1 MGREL
6 HGRGQPGSE
15 CSMGTE
21 FQCGTAMKLWRLT
34 ATERCAKYYRLNCT
48 PTNRWNSQLGPED
61 VLPQKVKMMWWS
73 AQDLWNSDGTP
84 GNGSTTMGGE
94 DVPFLPQKPP
104 GVARKNRGHCGEE
117 AQSSC
122 GAPRRA
128 NRAFALGHL
137 SHLVTISVF
146 LRDRRELRDD
156 QESLDFLAHSMNHI
170 FVHFSKILGTLWLL
184 VPLCLSAAGDICNTL
199 WWNAGQGT
207 SCERGSEA
215 NCF

>member
-21 FQCGTAMKLWRLT
+21 FQCGTPMKLRRLT

-48 PTNRWNSQLGPED
+48 PTNCRNSQLGPED
-61 VLPQKVKMMWWS
+61 VLPQKVKTMWWS

-84 GNGSTTMGGE
+84 GNGSTTKGGE

-104 GVARKNRGHCGEE
+104 GVARKNRGHCREE

-146 LRDRRELRDD
+146 VRDQARTKRWSGISGLPSSFYESHLCPLFKNPRDTVV
-156 QESLDFLAHSMNHI
+156 A
-170 FVHFSKILGTLWLL
+170 GAT
-184 VPLCLSAAGDICNTL
+184 VPLRSRWHL
-199 WWNAGQGT
+199 
-207 SCERGSEA
+207 
-215 NCF
+215 